1 MTFGLVNHQFG
12 HLYPLFQT
20 YWNFVTRYH
29 SRLLPINHFIILS
42 WRVYE
47 KLKNEWLE
55 WKWDIAE
62 LDWICTA
69 LDHKCSMLDPQ
80 NFVDQPIAYID
91 HAKTCF
97 LLDTF

>member
-1 MTFGLVNHQFG
+1 MTFEWVNHQFG

-20 YWNFVTRYH
+20 YWNFVTSWH
-29 SRLLPINHFIILS
+29 DGLLPINQFIVLS

-47 KLKNEWLE
+47 KLKKEWLE
-55 WKWDIAE
+55 WIWDIAE

-69 LDHKCSMLDPQ
+69 LDCKCSMLDPY

-91 HAKTCF
+91 DAKTCF
-97 LLDTF
+97 LLQAF

>member
-1 MTFGLVNHQFG
+1 MTFERVNHQFG

-20 YWNFVTRYH
+20 YWNFVTSWH
-29 SRLLPINHFIILS
+29 DGLLPINQFIVLS

-47 KLKNEWLE
+47 KLKKEWLE
-55 WKWDIAE
+55 WIWDIAE

-69 LDHKCSMLDPQ
+69 LDCKCSMLDPY

-91 HAKTCF
+91 DVKTCF
-97 LLDTF
+97 LLQAF

>member
-20 YWNFVTRYH
+20 YWNFVTSWH
-29 SRLLPINHFIILS
+29 DGLLPINQFIVLS

-47 KLKNEWLE
+47 KLKKEWLE
-55 WKWDIAE
+55 WIWDIAE

-69 LDHKCSMLDPQ
+69 LDCKCSMLDPY

-91 HAKTCF
+91 DVKTCF
-97 LLDTF
+97 LLQAF